1 MFLLSSTKTKIPN
14 VKIVRSILSTYLAK
28 KKKEKKI
35 LSPLSVHKSR
45 QNFPSPDIPGLE
57 SVSSHSRVQRTSNCF
72 FIQQRTD
79 TRPTGWRKVLG
90 LTQNSLK
97 PFDRKEGEGGSVKT
111 DKNSSNRGKLSDRKF
126 IYSRLSSVVAK
137 SFTDIVEKCF

>member
-1 MFLLSSTKTKIPN
+1 MNYFIAKPFFPFSRLIICTSFPRQKQKSPTVKT
-14 VKIVRSILSTYLAK
+14 VRSIPSTYLARK
-28 KKKEKKI
+28 KKKRKKRKKEKKI
-35 LSPLSVHKSR
+35 LPISVHKSR
-45 QNFPSPDIPGLE
+45 RNFPSPDIPGLE

-97 PFDRKEGEGGSVKT
+97 PFAR
-111 DKNSSNRGKLSDRKF
+111 RG
-126 IYSRLSSVVAK
+126 
-137 SFTDIVEKCF
+137 